1 MQSLITF
8 IFHGIT
14 LAGGWGVFLASLLE
28 EIISPIP
35 SSLVQMGGGA
45 LLLFGQPLSLVTIVK
60 LFLEVSLPSAI
71 GVTLGSLPYVWLARK
86 YGVRIVEKWGKWVGI
101 TLQDIHQLEKKFSHT
116 WWDDVIF
123 VGLRAFPAVPS
134 VALALYGGIMNM
146 SWMRYMILTALGVF
160 IRASVLGAIGWVF
173 GTVLDDVSTQV
184 DHMEL
189 WGLGIIIIGII
200 GWIIF
205 KKVKRHNT

>member
-8 IFHGIT
+8 IFHSIT

-45 LLLFGQPLSLVTIVK
+45 ILLFGQNLSLATLLK
-60 LFLEVSLPSAI
+60 LILEVSIPSAL
-71 GVTLGSLPYVWLARK
+71 GVTIGSLPYVWLARK
-86 YGVRIVEKWGKWVGI
+86 YGVRIIEKWGTWIGI
-101 TLQDIHQLEKKFSHT
+101 TMQDLHELENKFSRT
-116 WWDDVIF
+116 WWDDVVF

-146 SWMRYMILTALGVF
+146 SWTRYMILTAIGVF
-160 IRASVLGAIGWVF
+160 IRASALGAMGWVF
-173 GTVLDDVSTQV
+173 GTVLDDVSARV

-189 WGLGIIIIGII
+189 WGLGLMVLLFV
-200 GWIIF
+200 GWVGYRKM
-205 KKVKRHNT
+205 KKGK